1 MWRRLATCLSLV
13 ASSLVCT
20 GCWDST
26 EIDRLSIVTM
36 TGIDLAEDGQSVRTS
51 VQIARAS
58 ELGTTGGGSP
68 ATSTGS
74 AKAYLVESGEGPTE
88 VDAVSKVISKLPRKL
103 FMGHRRV
110 IVIGED
116 YARHGVGQLMDEV
129 VRNPQSRLRT
139 YVVVAFHEQ
148 ATKVLQV
155 PSDLNRLPSDAIVEL
170 EQSGSVAAVDARKFT
185 KQLTSKSDPYAMG
198 IRIFTNEMSEASK
211 EGLTLDNIAV
221 FQREK
226 LVDWLEG
233 PAAKG
238 FLWISKDLRQDN
250 ETVILPDDIG
260 KVSVRLGSV
269 RTSHHVTVVGGQ
281 PELNINLHTIFD
293 INQNASR
300 LSLLH
305 SSEMSVVRSALRN
318 EIRSQVEMAMQQL
331 QRDRADPLGV
341 SNELFKYYPGLWHK
355 IEPEWR
361 EVYAHMPI
369 HYNIDVN
376 IRNAGLMSS
385 SL

>member
-1 MWRRLATCLSLV
+1 MWRRFATCVSIV
-13 ASSLVCT
+13 ASSLMCT

-36 TGIDLAEDGQSVRTS
+36 TGVDVAEDGQSVLGS

-74 AKAYLVESGEGPTE
+74 AKAYLVESAEGPTE
-88 VDAVSKVISKLPRKL
+88 VEVMAKIRSSLPRKL

-116 YARHGVGQLMDEV
+116 YARRGVGQLLDEI

-148 ATKVLQV
+148 AQKMLQV
-155 PSDLNRLPSDAIVEL
+155 PSDLNRLPSDAVVEL
-170 EQSGSVAAVDARKFT
+170 EQSGSVVAMDARRFA
-185 KQLTSKSDPYAMG
+185 KQLTSHSDPYAMG
-198 IRIFTNEMSEASK
+198 IAMFTNEMSEASP
-211 EGLTLDNIAV
+211 EALTLENIAV
-221 FQREK
+221 FQRDK
-226 LVDWLEG
+226 LVDWLQGE
-233 PAAKG
+233 AAKG
-238 FLWISKDLRQDN
+238 FLWISRDLRDDS
-250 ETVILPDDIG
+250 ETVTLPDNRG

-269 RTSHHVTVVGGQ
+269 RTSHHVKIVRGQ
-281 PELNINLHTIFD
+281 PELNINLHAIFD

-300 LSLLH
+300 LNLLQPNQ
-305 SSEMSVVRSALRN
+305 MDVVRKALQAK
-318 EIRSQVEMAMQQL
+318 IQSQIASAMQQL
-331 QRDRADPLGV
+331 QRDQADPLGV
-341 SNELFKYYPGLWHK
+341 SNELFKYNPGLWRRL
-355 IEPEWR
+355 EPRWR
-361 EVYAHMPI
+361 EVYAAMPI
-369 HYNIDVN
+369 HYNIDIN